1 MKKRNLMIFAGL
13 LGIAA
18 LAAFVT
24 RSSWMG
30 SNASAQGPQRP
41 RVVSVELAKAARDL
55 VPVDVDSIG
64 TVTPISSVALKS
76 RVETTIVSVHFED
89 GAKVSEGDLLFTLD
103 ARQIDAQIEQAEG
116 MLARD
121 QAQLVGALRD
131 HKRYS
136 DLLGKGATTQVNVD
150 NAKPQADILIG
161 TIKADQSALDN
172 LKVQKSFTIIR
183 APFSGRI
190 SAANVKVGN
199 FVRPADLAPLAVIN
213 QMAPVYVT
221 FAIPQRVL
229 VDLREA
235 MAAGASKVIATIPGH
250 QRSEDGK
257 VAMVENTVDSTT
269 GMVTVRGMMNNENET
284 LWPGTLVNTKLIIR
298 TENSVVVPTV
308 AVQRSQNGTYVFVVR
323 DGVAKV
329 QPVKVDRTFQGTSVI
344 SEGLSGDENVVVDGQ
359 LLLSDGSRVEPRARK
374 AGAGGDDALRTL
386 PRPAGHD
393 DADHGVDHRLR
404 RVRFPPAAGLGAAA
418 GRFPDHCRERDLAG
432 RQ

>member
-1 MKKRNLMIFAGL
+1 MRKRNVIFFAGAL
-13 LGIAA
+13 AIAA

-24 RSSWMG
+24 RSSWTG
-30 SNASAQGPQRP
+30 EGASAQRPQRA
-41 RVVSVELAKAARDL
+41 RVISVEVAKAERKR
-55 VPVDVDSIG
+55 VPVDVDAIG

-89 GAKVSEGDLLFTLD
+89 GAKVNQGDLLFTLD

-121 QAQLVGALRD
+121 QAQLEGAQRD
-131 HKRYS
+131 VRRYS
-136 DLLGKGATTQVNVD
+136 DLIGKGATTQVNLD
-150 NAKPQADILIG
+150 NAKTQADILIG

-172 LKVQKSFTIIR
+172 LKVQKSYTTIH

-199 FVRPADLAPLAVIN
+199 FVRPADTAPLAVIN

-235 MAAGASKVIATIPGH
+235 MAVGESRVVATIPGH
-250 QRSEDGK
+250 QQSEQGK
-257 VAMVENTVDSTT
+257 VAMVENSVDSTT
-269 GMVTVRGMMNNENET
+269 GMVTVRGIMNNERET
-284 LWPGTLVNTKLIIR
+284 LWPGILVATKLIIR
-298 TENSVVVPTV
+298 TENSVVVPTA
-308 AVQRSQNGTYVFVVR
+308 AVQRSQNGNYVFVVR

-344 SEGLSGDENVVVDGQ
+344 AEGLSGDENVVVDGQ

-374 AGAGGDDALRTL
+374 TGA
-386 PRPAGHD
+386 
-393 DADHGVDHRLR
+393 
-404 RVRFPPAAGLGAAA
+404 
-418 GRFPDHCRERDLAG
+418 
-432 RQ
+432 

>member
-1 MKKRNLMIFAGL
+1 MKKRNLVFLAGL

-30 SNASAQGPQRP
+30 GGASAQGPERACVFSVKRP
-41 RVVSVELAKAARDL
+41 KAERKP

-76 RVETTIVSVHFED
+76 RVETTIVSVHFQD
-89 GAKVSEGDLLFTLD
+89 GAKVSESDLLFTLD

-116 MLARD
+116 TLAKD
-121 QAQLVGALRD
+121 QAQLEGAQRDLR
-131 HKRYS
+131 RYS
-136 DLLGKGATTQVNVD
+136 DLIGKGATTQVNVD
-150 NAKPQADILIG
+150 NAKTQADILIG

-172 LKVQKSFTIIR
+172 LKVQKSYTIIR
-183 APFSGRI
+183 APFSGRT
-190 SAANVKVGN
+190 SAANVKIGN
-199 FVRPADLAPLAVIN
+199 FVRPADTAPLAVIN

-229 VDLREA
+229 VDLRDA
-235 MAAGASKVIATIPGH
+235 MATGGSKVIATIPGH

-257 VAMVENTVDSTT
+257 VAMGVNTVDATT
-269 GMVTVRGMMNNENET
+269 GMVTVRGIMNNENET
-284 LWPGTLVNTKLIIR
+284 LWPGTLVNTRLIIR

-308 AVQRSQNGTYVFVVR
+308 AVQRSQSGNFVFVVK

-329 QPVKVDRTFQGTSVI
+329 QPVKVDRTFRGTSVI
-344 SEGLSGDENVVVDGQ
+344 AEGLSGGEDIVVDGQ

-374 AGAGGDDALRTL
+374 AGA
-386 PRPAGHD
+386 
-393 DADHGVDHRLR
+393 
-404 RVRFPPAAGLGAAA
+404 
-418 GRFPDHCRERDLAG
+418 
-432 RQ
+432 